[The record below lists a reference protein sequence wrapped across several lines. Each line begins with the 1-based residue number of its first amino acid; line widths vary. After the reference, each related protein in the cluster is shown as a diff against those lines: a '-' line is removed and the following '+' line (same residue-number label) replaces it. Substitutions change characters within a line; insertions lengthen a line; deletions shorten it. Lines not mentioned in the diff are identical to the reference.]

1 MDFDDLLELLRL
13 LLDSK
18 PEVRESLSRMFK
30 YILVDEY
37 QDTNRLQA
45 DIVTRLSG
53 HHGNILV
60 VGDDAQSIYSF
71 RGAEI
76 QNILLFPKFFPKT
89 KTFKIETNYRSS
101 PEILGL
107 ANKIISNNSRQY
119 PKNLKS
125 VKKSQDLPWV
135 AALSSSDEEAEFIV
149 QRILELRAEGM
160 PFSEM
165 AVLFAPHTT
174 RKYWNLN

>member
-1 MDFDDLLELLRL
+1 MRIAAAFAQKKKQSNLVDFDDLLELLRL

-76 QNILLFPKFFPKT
+76 QNILLFPKFFLKPRPSKLKRIT
-89 KTFKIETNYRSS
+89 VRLRKFWDWPIRLF
-101 PEILGL
+101 PIIR
-107 ANKIISNNSRQY
+107 ANTR
-119 PKNLKS
+119 
-125 VKKSQDLPWV
+125 
-135 AALSSSDEEAEFIV
+135 
-149 QRILELRAEGM
+149 RI
-160 PFSEM
+160 
-165 AVLFAPHTT
+165 
-174 RKYWNLN
+174 